1 MLTEVSMLKEEVK
14 MLKFK
19 LNAVMLK
26 NQDLLAE
33 IERLR
38 QEINDGWE
46 T

>member
-1 MLTEVSMLKEEVK
+1 MLKDEVK
-14 MLKFK
+14 LLKYK

-26 NQDLLAE
+26 NQELLDE
-33 IERLR
+33 IERLK

>member
-1 MLTEVSMLKEEVK
+1 MTEVSILKDEVR

-19 LNAVMLK
+19 LNAVMIK
-26 NQDLLAE
+26 NQELLDE
-33 IERLR
+33 IEQLK

>member
-1 MLTEVSMLKEEVK
+1 MTEVSILKDEIK

-26 NQDLLAE
+26 NQELLDE
-33 IERLR
+33 IERLK